1 MRGLGSRGVSTEI
14 DVEITHLC
22 QVLVQ
27 FVHEQLDTMEAQ
39 STAFVVEVKVDIMRL
54 WFPTSLES
62 LFHRIFDGKLVPL
75 IVDKVDEVG
84 VSVYPDL
91 FFNVE
96 LQRFDLLTQ
105 EDSVNKRL

>member
-1 MRGLGSRGVSTEI
+1 MSRFGRRSVSTEI
-14 DVEITHLC
+14 DVEIAHLC

-27 FVHEQLDTMEAQ
+27 FVHQQLDTMEAQ

-54 WFPTSLES
+54 RFSASLES
-62 LFHRIFDGKLVPL
+62 LFHRIFNGKLVPL
-75 IVDKVDEVG
+75 VVDKVNKVG
-84 VSVYPDL
+84 VPIYPDL

-105 EDSVNKRL
+105 ENSVNKRL

>member
-1 MRGLGSRGVSTEI
+1 MSRFGRRSVSTEI

-27 FVHEQLDTMEAQ
+27 FIHEQLDTMEAQ
-39 STAFVVEVKVDIMRL
+39 STAFVVKVKVDIMRL

>member
-54 WFPTSLES
+54 WFSASLES